1 MIVMTQCKVFL
12 TVVLG
17 EAPVVMMQLCT
28 PKDVQDFPPF
38 ETLFETDVSEQR
50 DMPRPPPARALDL
63 EINEREGEIPQHRQ
77 TYRAV
82 VHTSQGRKAE
92 YKCI

>member
-1 MIVMTQCKVFL
+1 MTRCKVFL
-12 TVVLG
+12 TVVLA
-17 EAPVVMMQLCT
+17 EASVVMMQLCT
-28 PKDVQDFPPF
+28 PRDVQDFPPF
-38 ETLFETDVSEQR
+38 EADVSEQR

-77 TYRAV
+77 TYRTV
-82 VHTSQGRKAE
+82 VPTSQGRKGE

>member
-1 MIVMTQCKVFL
+1 VQGVPDGGAGRSACGDDAIVYS
-12 TVVLG
+12 
-17 EAPVVMMQLCT
+17 
-28 PKDVQDFPPF
+28 KDVQDFPPF